1 MSEKS
6 RRPAG
11 NDLRACEKV
20 HRGCNSLLFRNMGG
34 STWFHSICIPG
45 LIIGLHVDIKDD
57 KTAEKGLKTFFQDYP
72 HLSLIY
78 PSHDI

>member
-6 RRPAG
+6 RQPAG

-20 HRGCNSLLFRNMGG
+20 HRRCNRLLFRNMGRG
-34 STWFHSICIPG
+34 AWFHTICIPG
-45 LIIGLHVDIKDD
+45 LVIGLHVDIKDD

-72 HLSLIY
+72 YLSSYLPIT
-78 PSHDI
+78 